1 MFETLNCGVHIA
13 QAGDNH
19 IQR

>member
-1 MFETLNCGVHIA
+1 MA

-19 IQR
+19 IQRWFDGLFIN